1 MEYFHRNNWPW
12 GKSTIINILD
22 GAGTVKVTVEDDN
35 PKMACISS
43 LSVVPDKRH
52 CGFGKQLLK
61 MAEEEARVMGCTKVM
76 LYAVVG
82 EFTVEW
88 YQREGYKV
96 IDEIEHHYRLQKRL

>member
-1 MEYFHRNNWPW
+1 
-12 GKSTIINILD
+12 
-22 GAGTVKVTVEDDN
+22 
-35 PKMACISS
+35 
-43 LSVVPDKRH
+43 
-52 CGFGKQLLK
+52 